1 MSQIREDFL
10 WVEKWRPSKVADC
23 VLPSDLQEPFLE
35 YVESGK
41 VPNLIFAGKPGTGKT
56 TIARALCDETNT
68 DYLMVNG
75 SDEGRNID
83 TVRTTL
89 NQFCSSV
96 SMTGN
101 RKAVIMDE
109 GDYMNPDS
117 VQPALR
123 GFIEK
128 FGNNVSFIF
137 TCNYLNRIIDPI
149 HSRCA
154 IFDFIIP
161 NNEKPKIAE
170 RYLDRC
176 ETILD
181 DEGVIYDKKV
191 LVELIMKYFPDFRR
205 VINELQRYATS
216 GKIDTG
222 ILSSI
227 NEINLNEL
235 VSGLKGKK
243 FSEVR
248 KWANQN
254 IDQDTTK
261 IFRKFYDN
269 LSGQLKPQSIPQA
282 VLIIA
287 DYQYKSAFVADQEI
301 NLVACLTEI
310 MVECEFK

>member
-1 MSQIREDFL
+1 MQRDDFL
-10 WVEKWRPSKVADC
+10 WVAKYRPTKISEC
-23 VLPSDLQEPFLE
+23 VLPSDLQEPFSDF
-35 YVESGK
+35 VDQGK
-41 VPNLIFAGKPGTGKT
+41 LPNLIFAGGPGTGKT
-56 TIARALCDETNT
+56 TAAMALCEETQT

-101 RKAVIMDE
+101 RKAIIMDAA
-109 GDYMNPDS
+109 DYMNPDS

-137 TCNYLNRIIDPI
+137 TCNYRSRIIEPI

-154 IFDFIIP
+154 VFDFIIP

>member
-1 MSQIREDFL
+1 MEREEFL
-10 WVEKWRPSKVADC
+10 WVEKYRPSKDIDC
-23 VLPSDLQEPFLE
+23 VLPSDLEETFSE
-35 YVESGK
+35 YVDKGS
-41 VPNLIFAGKPGTGKT
+41 VPNLILTGGPGTGKT
-56 TIARALCDETNT
+56 TAAKALCEETST

-75 SDEGRNID
+75 SDEGRSID

-89 NQFCSSV
+89 TQFCSSV

-101 RKAVIMDE
+101 RKAIIMDE
-109 GDYMNPDS
+109 ADYMNPDS

-128 FGNNVSFIF
+128 FGNNVSFLF
-137 TCNYLNRIIDPI
+137 TCNYRNRIIDPI

-154 IFDFIIP
+154 VLDFIIP

-176 ETILD
+176 EKILD
-181 DEGVIYDKKV
+181 GEGIVYDKKV
-191 LVELIMKYFPDFRR
+191 LIELIMKYFPDFRR
-205 VINELQRYATS
+205 VLNELQRYSVS
-216 GKIDTG
+216 GEIDTG

-227 NEINLNEL
+227 NEVNLNEL
-235 VSGLKGKK
+235 VGGLRGKK

-261 IFRKFYDN
+261 IFRKLYDN

>member
-1 MSQIREDFL
+1 MHRDDFL
-10 WVEKWRPSKVADC
+10 WVEKYRPKKISDC
-23 VLPSDLQEPFLE
+23 ILPSDLQEPFSE
-35 YVESGK
+35 YVEQGK
-41 VPNLIFAGKPGTGKT
+41 VPNMLLCGGPGSGKT
-56 TIARALCDETNT
+56 TVAKALCVEVGL

-101 RKAVIMDE
+101 RKAIIMDE
-109 GDYMNPDS
+109 ADYMNPDS

-137 TCNYLNRIIDPI
+137 TCNYRSRIIEPI

-154 IFDFIIP
+154 VFDFIIP

-269 LSGQLKPQSIPQA
+269 LSGQLKPQSVPQA
-282 VLIIA
+282 ILIIA

>member
-1 MSQIREDFL
+1 MHRDDFL
-10 WVEKWRPSKVADC
+10 WVEKFRPKKISDC
-23 VLPSDLQEPFLE
+23 ILPSDLQEPFSE
-35 YVESGK
+35 YVEQGK
-41 VPNLIFAGKPGTGKT
+41 VPNMLLCGGPGSGKT
-56 TIARALCDETNT
+56 TVAKALCEEGGL

-101 RKAVIMDE
+101 RKAIIMDE
-109 GDYMNPDS
+109 ADYMNPDS

-137 TCNYLNRIIDPI
+137 TCNYRSRIIEPI

-154 IFDFIIP
+154 VFDFIIP

>member
-1 MSQIREDFL
+1 MKREEFL
-10 WVEKWRPSKVADC
+10 WCEKYRPHSIEDC
-23 VLPSDLQEPFLE
+23 VLPSDI
-35 YVESGK
+35 YESFSEFVGQGK
-41 VPNLIFAGKPGTGKT
+41 VPNLILTGGPGTGKT
-56 TIARALCDETNT
+56 TTAMALCEETHT

-109 GDYMNPDS
+109 ADYSNPDS

-137 TCNYLNRIIDPI
+137 TCNYPNRIIKPI

-154 IFDFIIP
+154 VIDFLIP
-161 NNEKPKIAE
+161 KNEKPKIAE
-170 RYLDRC
+170 KYLQLC
-176 ETILD
+176 EDILKK
-181 DEGVIYDKKV
+181 EVVAFERKV
-191 LVELIMKYFPDFRR
+191 LIQLIMKHFPDFRR
-205 VINELQRYATS
+205 VLNELQRYSAS

-222 ILSSI
+222 VLTTL
-227 NEINLNEL
+227 EELNITGL
-235 VSGLKGKK
+235 VESLKTKR
-243 FSEVR
+243 FSDMR
-248 KWANQN
+248 KWTNSN
-254 IDQDTTK
+254 MDSDTTR
-261 IFRKFYDN
+261 IFRKLYDS
-269 LSGQLKPQSIPQA
+269 LSSYLKPQSVPQA

-301 NLVACLTEI
+301 NMVACLTEI
-310 MVECEFK
+310 MVECSFK

>member
-1 MSQIREDFL
+1 MQRDDFL
-10 WVEKWRPSKVADC
+10 WVAKYRPTKISEC
-23 VLPSDLQEPFLE
+23 VLPSDLQEPFSDF
-35 YVESGK
+35 VDQGK
-41 VPNLIFAGKPGTGKT
+41 LPNLIFAGGPGTGKT
-56 TIARALCDETNT
+56 TAAMALCEETQT

-101 RKAVIMDE
+101 RKAIIMDE
-109 GDYMNPDS
+109 ADYMNPDS

-123 GFIEK
+123 GFVEK

-137 TCNYLNRIIDPI
+137 TCNYPNRIIDPI

-154 IFDFIIP
+154 VIDFLIP

-170 RYLDRC
+170 KYLELC
-176 ETILD
+176 EGIL
-181 DEGVIYDKKV
+181 EKESVKFEKKV
-191 LVELIMKYFPDFRR
+191 LIQLIMKHFPDFRR
-205 VINELQRYATS
+205 VLNELQRYSSS

-222 ILSSI
+222 ILTSL
-227 NEINLNEL
+227 EELNVTEL
-235 VSGLKGKK
+235 VESLKTKR
-243 FSEVR
+243 FSDMR
-248 KWANQN
+248 KWTNSN
-254 IDQDTTK
+254 MDSDTTR
-261 IFRKFYDN
+261 IFRKLYDS
-269 LSGQLKPQSIPQA
+269 LSSYLKPQSVPQA

-301 NLVACLTEI
+301 NMVACLTEI
-310 MVECEFK
+310 MVECSFK

>member
-1 MSQIREDFL
+1 MHRDDFL
-10 WVEKWRPSKVADC
+10 WVEKYRPKKISDC
-23 VLPSDLQEPFLE
+23 ILPSDLQEPFSE
-35 YVESGK
+35 YVEQGK
-41 VPNLIFAGKPGTGKT
+41 VPNMLLCGGPGSGKT
-56 TIARALCDETNT
+56 TVAKALCVEVGL

-101 RKAVIMDE
+101 RKAIIMDE
-109 GDYMNPDS
+109 ADYMNPDS

-137 TCNYLNRIIDPI
+137 TCNYRSRIIEPI

-154 IFDFIIP
+154 VFDFIIP

-243 FSEVR
+243 LSEVR

-269 LSGQLKPQSIPQA
+269 LSAQLKPQSIPQA

>member
-1 MSQIREDFL
+1 MQRDDFL
-10 WVEKWRPSKVADC
+10 WVEKYRPSTVIDC
-23 VLPSDLQEPFLE
+23 VLPSDLEETFSE
-35 YVESGK
+35 YVDKNS
-41 VPNLIFAGKPGTGKT
+41 VPNLILTGGPGTGKT
-56 TIARALCDETNT
+56 TAAKALCEENST

-75 SDEGRNID
+75 SDEGRSID

-89 NQFCSSV
+89 TQFCSSV

-101 RKAVIMDE
+101 RKAIIMDE
-109 GDYMNPDS
+109 ADYMNPDS

-128 FGNNVSFIF
+128 FGNNVSFLF
-137 TCNYLNRIIDPI
+137 TCNYRNRIIDPI

-154 IFDFIIP
+154 VLDFIIP

-176 ETILD
+176 EKILD
-181 DEGVIYDKKV
+181 DEGVKYDKKV
-191 LVELIMKYFPDFRR
+191 LIELIMKYFPDFRR
-205 VINELQRYATS
+205 VLNELQRYSVS
-216 GKIDTG
+216 GEIDTG

-227 NEINLNEL
+227 NEVNLNEL
-235 VSGLKGKK
+235 VGGLRGKK

-261 IFRKFYDN
+261 IFRKLYDN
-269 LSGQLKPQSIPQA
+269 LNGQLKPQSIPQA

>member
-1 MSQIREDFL
+1 MHRDDFL
-10 WVEKWRPSKVADC
+10 WVEKFRPKKISDC
-23 VLPSDLQEPFLE
+23 ILPSDLQEPFSE
-35 YVESGK
+35 YVEQGK
-41 VPNLIFAGKPGTGKT
+41 VPNMLLCGGPGSGKT
-56 TIARALCDETNT
+56 TVAKALCVEVGL

-101 RKAVIMDE
+101 RKAIIME
-109 GDYMNPDS
+109 EADYMNPDS

-137 TCNYLNRIIDPI
+137 TCNYRSRIIEPI

-154 IFDFIIP
+154 VFDFIIP

>member
-1 MSQIREDFL
+1 MKREDFL
-10 WVEKWRPSKVADC
+10 WCEKYRPHTIKDC
-23 VLPSDLQEPFLE
+23 ILPSDIYEPFSDF
-35 YVESGK
+35 VDQGK
-41 VPNLIFAGKPGTGKT
+41 VPNLILTGGPGTGKT
-56 TIARALCDETNT
+56 TTAMALCEETQT

-101 RKAVIMDE
+101 RKAIIMDE
-109 GDYMNPDS
+109 ADYSNPDS

-137 TCNYLNRIIDPI
+137 TCNYPNRIIEPI

-154 IFDFIIP
+154 VVDFLIP
-161 NNEKPKIAE
+161 ANEKPKIAE
-170 RYLDRC
+170 NYLHLC
-176 ETILD
+176 EGILEK
-181 DEGVIYDKKV
+181 EGVEFDRKV
-191 LVELIMKYFPDFRR
+191 LVQLIMKHFPDFRR
-205 VINELQRYATS
+205 VLNELQRYSSS

-222 ILSSI
+222 ILSSL
-227 NEINLNEL
+227 EELNVGKLIE
-235 VSGLKGKK
+235 SLKTKR
-243 FSEVR
+243 FSDMR
-248 KWANQN
+248 KWTNSN
-254 IDQDTTK
+254 MDSDTTR
-261 IFRKFYDN
+261 IFRKLYDS
-269 LSGQLKPQSIPQA
+269 LSSYLKPQSVPQA

-301 NLVACLTEI
+301 NMVACLTEI
-310 MVECEFK
+310 MVECAFK